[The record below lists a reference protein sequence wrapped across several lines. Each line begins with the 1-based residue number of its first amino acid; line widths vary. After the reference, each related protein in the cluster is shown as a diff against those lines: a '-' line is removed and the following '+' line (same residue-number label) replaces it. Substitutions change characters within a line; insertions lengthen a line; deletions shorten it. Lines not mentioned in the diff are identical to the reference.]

1 MSERKWIPSRVYAE
15 KLGLDVQKFSDDMI
29 GLPVKNRVDADLQRG
44 RALAVSSTPTFY
56 INNKPY
62 EGDLNALR
70 TAIEAELQR
79 LEKGGN
85 TQPQAAGGNTATSA
99 PATATNTANTNK

>member
-1 MSERKWIPSRVYAE
+1 MYEEAKPSGDRGARGS
-15 KLGLDVQKFSDDMI
+15 LGDRLRDRS
-29 GLPVKNRVDADLQRG
+29 G

-85 TQPQAAGGNTATSA
+85 NQSQTAGGNTAGSPT
-99 PATATNTANTNK
+99 PAASNTANTNK